1 MNNLILYGIGNA
13 KYQYRV
19 LRYYWV
25 YDENTDIAEIKRIA
39 RMMQV
44 VNPSIEHVYLISN
57 RRGLKRDFVE
67 SIKRNSI
74 ESCAIFKDI
83 LEREGIKIFYKALV
97 ASGLSEDVAITLT
110 VKMIHEIAQIVLEKK
125 SEEQDEAE

>member
-1 MNNLILYGIGNA
+1 MKNLILYDIGNA
-13 KYQYRV
+13 RYQYRV
-19 LRYYWV
+19 LRYFYV
-25 YDENTDIAEIKRIA
+25 YDENADVAEIKRIA

-57 RRGLKRDFVE
+57 RHGLKREFQE

-83 LEREGIKIFYKALV
+83 LEREGIKIF
-97 ASGLSEDVAITLT
+97 
-110 VKMIHEIAQIVLEKK
+110 
-125 SEEQDEAE
+125 

>member
-1 MNNLILYGIGNA
+1 MNNLILYGIGDA

-19 LRYYWV
+19 LKYFCI
-25 YDENTDIAEIKRIA
+25 YDENSDIAKIKRIA

-57 RRGLKRDFVE
+57 RHGLKREFQE

-74 ESCAIFKDI
+74 ESCAIFKDT
-83 LEREGIKIFYKALV
+83 LEREGIQIF
-97 ASGLSEDVAITLT
+97 
-110 VKMIHEIAQIVLEKK
+110 
-125 SEEQDEAE
+125 

>member
-25 YDENTDIAEIKRIA
+25 EDEYTDIAEIKRIA
-39 RMMQV
+39 RIMQV

-83 LEREGIKIFYKALV
+83 LEREGIKIF
-97 ASGLSEDVAITLT
+97 
-110 VKMIHEIAQIVLEKK
+110 
-125 SEEQDEAE
+125 

>member
-1 MNNLILYGIGNA
+1 MKNLILYGIGNA
-13 KYQYRV
+13 RYQYRV
-19 LRYYWV
+19 LRYFYV
-25 YDENTDIAEIKRIA
+25 YDENADVAEIKRIA

-57 RRGLKRDFVE
+57 RHGLKREFQE

-83 LEREGIKIFYKALV
+83 LEREDIKVF
-97 ASGLSEDVAITLT
+97 
-110 VKMIHEIAQIVLEKK
+110 
-125 SEEQDEAE
+125 

>member
-25 YDENTDIAEIKRIA
+25 EDEYTDIAEIKRIA

-83 LEREGIKIFYKALV
+83 LEREGIKIF
-97 ASGLSEDVAITLT
+97 
-110 VKMIHEIAQIVLEKK
+110 
-125 SEEQDEAE
+125 

>member
-1 MNNLILYGIGNA
+1 MKNLILYGIGNA
-13 KYQYRV
+13 RYQYRV
-19 LRYYWV
+19 LRYFYV
-25 YDENTDIAEIKRIA
+25 YDENADIAEIKRIA

-57 RRGLKRDFVE
+57 RHGLKREFQE

-83 LEREGIKIFYKALV
+83 LEREGIRIF
-97 ASGLSEDVAITLT
+97 
-110 VKMIHEIAQIVLEKK
+110 
-125 SEEQDEAE
+125 

>member
-1 MNNLILYGIGNA
+1 MKNLILYGIGNA
-13 KYQYRV
+13 RYQYRV
-19 LRYYWV
+19 LRYFYV
-25 YDENTDIAEIKRIA
+25 YDENADVAEIKRIA

-57 RRGLKRDFVE
+57 RHGLKREFQE

-83 LEREGIKIFYKALV
+83 LERR
-97 ASGLSEDVAITLT
+97 
-110 VKMIHEIAQIVLEKK
+110 H
-125 SEEQDEAE
+125 

>member
-1 MNNLILYGIGNA
+1 MKNLILYGVGNA
-13 KYQYRV
+13 RYQYRV
-19 LRYYWV
+19 LRYFYV
-25 YDENTDIAEIKRIA
+25 YDENADVAEIKRIA

-57 RRGLKRDFVE
+57 RHGLKREFQE

-83 LEREGIKIFYKALV
+83 LEREGIKIF
-97 ASGLSEDVAITLT
+97 
-110 VKMIHEIAQIVLEKK
+110 
-125 SEEQDEAE
+125 

>member
-1 MNNLILYGIGNA
+1 MKNLILYGIGNA
-13 KYQYRV
+13 RYQYRV
-19 LRYYWV
+19 LRYFYV
-25 YDENTDIAEIKRIA
+25 YDENADVAEIKRIA

-57 RRGLKRDFVE
+57 RHGLKREFQE

-83 LEREGIKIFYKALV
+83 LEREGIKVF
-97 ASGLSEDVAITLT
+97 
-110 VKMIHEIAQIVLEKK
+110 
-125 SEEQDEAE
+125 